1 MFSKLKN
8 LFARSPKV
16 SRLQAM
22 DAFTKRYA
30 SFKVL
35 LQANADLANLMAG
48 LEATLSGNR
57 HLETEEVRK
66 EARRAIFHCENM
78 VTALGKMSNR
88 HNTDL
93 ENIVHSIA
101 TRIETELKQHTRGDI
116 TQFTLPLTEVDAS
129 MAYSVGGKNAN
140 LGELSNMLDMPVP
153 RGFAIT
159 VRAGSYFLLRTSG
172 LFKTLLSLLRSIDP
186 EKPAEIRAV
195 SRNIEKLVLQAPVP
209 EDMAQALFAE
219 WDTAFGK
226 DSATVVTA
234 LRSSAIAED
243 GIQSFAG
250 QYRSILGVTRQGLLT
265 AFKKV
270 VASLFSPRALTYR
283 AEHGYA
289 LDATGMGLCCLE
301 MVQAKAAGV
310 VFSRHPV
317 DLRSNAIV
325 INGLWGLGE
334 SVVDG
339 TGTPDQWL
347 VSRATRKITK
357 ATIAHKTVRLHL
369 TRTDADDVESILE
382 QVPDTLAD
390 VPCLSDEQVR
400 RLADMVM
407 ELEEHY
413 QYPQDMEWAIDEDDQ
428 IILLQTRPM
437 GMDNAAAEHAP
448 PKLGGLRPLLAG
460 GDVAARGVGCG
471 PIVPVG
477 DGEDVTHFPEGAVM
491 LLAHSSPNAMAAMR
505 RAAAIVAETGSL
517 TGHMAS
523 ICREFAVPTV
533 MNMPGATS
541 LLSPGQIVTVDALSG
556 RVFNGEVPELLS
568 LRLRRP
574 QSGGNS
580 PAMVLLR
587 RIAPY
592 ILPLHLVD
600 PRAETFTPRH
610 CTSLHDIMR
619 YVHELSYVRM
629 FQISDSVT
637 DNSAG
642 VACHLICAVPLDLY
656 VIDLGGGLRMPEKR
670 ETYPEDVCSLPF
682 KCVLDGMLNPA
693 VQARGPR
700 PVNMRGFL
708 SVMGQSVIGGNQE
721 GCSRFGQ
728 HSYAIIS
735 DRYLNFSSRVG
746 YHYAILDC
754 WCGDTLNK
762 NYIRFEFA
770 GGAAAGTQRE
780 RRVRCIGIIL
790 HSLGFSVE
798 ITGDRL
804 RARYQKYPRTEVC
817 ARLDQLGRLLIMTRQ
832 MDMLMVD
839 EEAVQAYATKF
850 LNGEYH

>member
-1 MFSKLKN
+1 MLSKLKK
-8 LFARSPKV
+8 LFGRTPRI
-16 SRLQAM
+16 SRAQAM
-22 DAFTKRYA
+22 DAFTKRYS
-30 SFKVL
+30 SFKEL
-35 LQANADLANLMAG
+35 LQANAELANLMAG
-48 LEATLSGNR
+48 LDAALCGNR
-57 HLETEEVRK
+57 HLETAEVRK
-66 EARRAIFHCENM
+66 EARRAIFHCETM
-78 VTALGKMSNR
+78 VAALGKMSGR
-88 HNTDL
+88 RDAAL
-93 ENIVHSIA
+93 ENAAHAVSA
-101 TRIETELKQHTRGDI
+101 RIEAELEQRARGDI
-116 TQFTLPLTEVDAS
+116 RQFTLPLSEVDAS

-140 LGELSNMLDMPVP
+140 LGELRNMLDMPVP
-153 RGFAIT
+153 RGFAVT

-172 LFKTLLSLLRSIDP
+172 LFKTLLGLLRSIDP
-186 EKPAEIRAV
+186 EKPAEISEI
-195 SRNIEKLVLQAPVP
+195 SRKIEELVLSAPVT
-209 EDMAQALFAE
+209 DDVARALFAE
-219 WDTAFGK
+219 WDAAFGK
-226 DSATVVTA
+226 DAPEVVAA

-243 GIQSFAG
+243 GVQSFAG
-250 QYRSILGVTRQGLLT
+250 QYRSILGVTRQDLLP

-270 VASLFSPRALTYR
+270 VASLFSPRALAYR

-301 MVQAKAAGV
+301 MVQARAAGV
-310 VFSRHPV
+310 AFSRHPV

-334 SVVDG
+334 TVVDG

-357 ATIAHKTVRLHL
+357 ATIVHKTVRLRLAH
-369 TRTDADDVESILE
+369 TESGVESLLE
-382 QVPDTLAD
+382 PVPDDLAD
-390 VPCLSDEQVR
+390 VPCLSDEQAR

-407 ELEEHY
+407 ELEDHY
-413 QYPQDMEWAIDEDDQ
+413 QYPQDMEWAIDEEDR

-437 GMDNAAAEHAP
+437 GMDNAAEEHAP
-448 PKLGGLRPLLAG
+448 PRLGGLRPLLAG
-460 GDVAARGVGCG
+460 GDVAARGVACG
-471 PIVPVG
+471 PVVAVG

-505 RAAAIVAETGSL
+505 RAAAIIAETGSL

-523 ICREFAVPTV
+523 ICREFGVPTV

-541 LLSPGQIVTVDALSG
+541 LLSTGSVVTVDALSG
-556 RVFNGEVPELLS
+556 RVFAGEVPELLA

-574 QSGGNS
+574 QTGGNS
-580 PAMVLLR
+580 PALALLR
-587 RIAPY
+587 RTAPY

-600 PRAETFTPRH
+600 PRAETFTPGH

-619 YVHELSYVRM
+619 YVHELSYARM

-642 VACHLICAVPLDLY
+642 VACRLVCSVPLDLY
-656 VIDLGGGLRMPEKR
+656 VIDLGGGLRNPEKR
-670 ETYPEDVCSLPF
+670 EARPEEVQSLPF

-708 SVMGQSVIGGNQE
+708 SVMGQSMIGGNQE

-754 WCGDTLNK
+754 WCGDTLSK

-790 HSLGFSVE
+790 RALGFTVE

-804 RARYQKYPRTEVC
+804 RARYQKYPRPELC

-839 EEAVQAYATKF
+839 DNAVQTFAANF

>member
-1 MFSKLKN
+1 MLSALKKFFSH
-8 LFARSPKV
+8 APRI
-16 SRLQAM
+16 SRTQAM
-22 DAFTKRYA
+22 DAFGKKYS
-30 SFKVL
+30 SFKEL
-35 LQANADLANLMAG
+35 LQANADLANLMAA
-48 LEATLSGNR
+48 LDATLSGNR
-57 HLETEEVRK
+57 HLEIEEVRK
-66 EARRAIFHCENM
+66 EARRAIFHCESM
-78 VTALGKMSNR
+78 VTALGKMSGRNESA
-88 HNTDL
+88 L
-93 ENIVHSIA
+93 EEALRAIA
-101 TRIETELKQHTRGDI
+101 LRIETELEQHEHGEI
-116 TQFTLPLTEVDAS
+116 TQFTLPLSQIDAS
-129 MAYSVGGKNAN
+129 MAYGVGGKNAN
-140 LGELSNMLDMPVP
+140 LGELRNILHMPIP

-172 LFKTLLSLLRSIDP
+172 LFKKLLALLRSIDP
-186 EKPAEIRAV
+186 EEPTGIKAISDE
-195 SRNIEKLVLQAPVP
+195 IEKLVLEAPVT
-209 EDMAQALFAE
+209 DDLAQALFAE
-219 WDTAFGK
+219 WDAAFGH
-226 DSATVVTA
+226 DASSVVTA

-243 GIQSFAG
+243 GVQSFAG
-250 QYRSILGVTRQGLLT
+250 QYLSILGVTRESLLT
-265 AFKKV
+265 SFKRV

-301 MVQAKAAGV
+301 MVRAKAAGV
-310 VFSRHPV
+310 AFSRHPV

-325 INGLWGLGE
+325 VNGLWGLGE

-339 TGTPDQWL
+339 TSTPDQWL
-347 VSRATRKITK
+347 ISRATRKIVK
-357 ATIAHKTVRLHL
+357 STIAHKTVRLCL
-369 TRTDADDVESILE
+369 TDTSHGQVESQLE
-382 QVPDTLAD
+382 PVPATLAD
-390 VPCLSDEQVR
+390 VPCLSDTQVR

-413 QYPQDMEWAIDEDDQ
+413 QYPQDMEWAIDEADQ

-448 PKLGGLRPLLAG
+448 PMLGDLQPLLAG

-471 PIVPVG
+471 PVVPVG
-477 DGEDVTHFPEGAVM
+477 DSEDVTHFPEGAVM
-491 LLAHSSPNAMAAMR
+491 LLAHSSPNAMSAMR
-505 RAAAIVAETGSL
+505 RAAAIIAETGSL

-523 ICREFAVPTV
+523 ICREFGVPTILNV
-533 MNMPGATS
+533 PGATN
-541 LLSPGQIVTVDALSG
+541 LLTQGTIVTVDALSG
-556 RVFNGEVPELLS
+556 RVFKGEIPELLS

-574 QSGGNS
+574 KTGGNS
-580 PAMVLLR
+580 PALVLLR

-600 PRAETFTPRH
+600 PRADTFSPKH

-619 YVHELSYVRM
+619 YVHELSYTRM

-642 VACHLICAVPLDLY
+642 VACHLVCAVPLDLY
-656 VIDLGGGLRMPEKR
+656 VIDLGKGLRNPEKR
-670 ETYPEDVCSLPF
+670 ESRPDDVLSLPF
-682 KCVLDGMLNPA
+682 TCLLDGMLNPA

-728 HSYAIIS
+728 RSYAIIS

-770 GGAAAGTQRE
+770 GGAASGTQRE
-780 RRVRCIGIIL
+780 RRVQCIGIIL
-790 HSLGFSVE
+790 RSLGFTVE
-798 ITGDRL
+798 ITADRL
-804 RARYQKYPRTEVC
+804 RARYQKYPKSELC
-817 ARLDQLGRLLIMTRQ
+817 QRLDQLGRLLIMTRQ

-839 EEAVQAYATKF
+839 DNAVQAYAEKF